1 MLYTFL
7 MYDVLLFL
15 SGAGEK
21 WGSGRGGK
29 KEITKPSENA
39 PAAKVSKP
47 APKNPR
53 KNNKKANNAEAAAE
67 SRETSSSFVFEMGK
81 PRLVKSFLL
90 KISHSHYFIFETLV
104 RLWIFGLCTL

>member
-1 MLYTFL
+1 M
-7 MYDVLLFL
+7 MYYYFYQEL
-15 SGAGEK
+15 EK
-21 WGSGRGGK
+21 SEALAEEAK
-29 KEITKPSENA
+29 KKSRNQVKNA

-104 RLWIFGLCTL
+104 RL